1 LSSSTQT
8 DKRRHLRRKVLIPAR
23 LKQDAGWFDI
33 CIRDISARGLLVQG
47 ASPPRRG
54 SYVEIRRGA
63 HVIVAKVAWAKDQ
76 QFGLTTQDIVPVDAL
91 IHRPDAAAF
100 GRSQTPSNDAQP
112 ERRAAPRVSSEQAA
126 ARSRHISAMIQY
138 GFALMFALACAV
150 ALVGF
155 VQDSLHRS
163 LGTVTTALAGK

>member
-1 LSSSTQT
+1 M
-8 DKRRHLRRKVLIPAR
+8 LIPAR

-33 CIRDISARGLLVQG
+33 CIRDISPKGLLVQG

-91 IHRPDAAAF
+91 IHRPDAAGF
-100 GRSQTPSNDAQP
+100 GRSPAPSNDARP

-138 GFALMFALACAV
+138 GFAIMFALACAV

>member
-1 LSSSTQT
+1 
-8 DKRRHLRRKVLIPAR
+8 VLIPAR

-33 CIRDISARGLLVQG
+33 CIRDISAKGLLVQG

-100 GRSQTPSNDAQP
+100 GRSQTPSNDVQP

-126 ARSRHISAMIQY
+126 ARSRHISAVIQY
-138 GFALMFALACAV
+138 GFAIVFALACAV

-163 LGTVTTALAGK
+163 LGTVTTTLAGK

>member
-1 LSSSTQT
+1 MSLAAQI

-33 CIRDISARGLLVQG
+33 CIRDISPKGLLVQG
-47 ASPPRRG
+47 GSPPKRG
-54 SYVEIRRGA
+54 SYVEVRRGN
-63 HVIVAKVAWAKDQ
+63 HLIIAKVAWAKDQ

-100 GRSQTPSNDAQP
+100 GRSQTPSNDVRP
-112 ERRAAPRVSSEQAA
+112 ERRAEPRVSSEQAA

-138 GFALMFALACAV
+138 GFALIFVVACAV
-150 ALVGF
+150 ALAGF

-163 LGTVTTALAGK
+163 LGTVTTTLAGK

>member
-1 LSSSTQT
+1 
-8 DKRRHLRRKVLIPAR
+8 VLIPAR

-33 CIRDISARGLLVQG
+33 CIRDISAKGLLVQG

-100 GRSQTPSNDAQP
+100 GRSQTPSNDVQP

-126 ARSRHISAMIQY
+126 ARSRHISAVIQY
-138 GFALMFALACAV
+138 GFALVFALACAV

-163 LGTVTTALAGK
+163 LGTVTTTLAGK

>member
-1 LSSSTQT
+1 
-8 DKRRHLRRKVLIPAR
+8 VLIPAR

-33 CIRDISARGLLVQG
+33 CIRDISPKGLLVQG

-54 SYVEIRRGA
+54 SYVEIRRGV

-91 IHRPDAAAF
+91 IHRPDAAGF
-100 GRSQTPSNDAQP
+100 GRSQAASNDAQP

-138 GFALMFALACAV
+138 GFAIMFALACAV

>member
-1 LSSSTQT
+1 M
-8 DKRRHLRRKVLIPAR
+8 LIPAR

-33 CIRDISARGLLVQG
+33 CIRDISAKGLLVQG

-100 GRSQTPSNDAQP
+100 GRSQTPSNDVQP

-126 ARSRHISAMIQY
+126 ARSRHISAVIQY
-138 GFALMFALACAV
+138 GFAIVFALACAV

-163 LGTVTTALAGK
+163 LGTVTTTLAGK

>member
-1 LSSSTQT
+1 M
-8 DKRRHLRRKVLIPAR
+8 LIPAR

-33 CIRDISARGLLVQG
+33 CIRDISPKGLLVQG

-91 IHRPDAAAF
+91 IHRPDAAGF
-100 GRSQTPSNDAQP
+100 GRSPAPSNDARP
-112 ERRAAPRVSSEQAA
+112 EQRAAPRVSSEQAA
-126 ARSRHISAMIQY
+126 ARSRHMSAMIQY
-138 GFALMFALACAV
+138 GFAIMFALACAV

>member
-1 LSSSTQT
+1 
-8 DKRRHLRRKVLIPAR
+8 VLIPAR

-33 CIRDISARGLLVQG
+33 CIRDVSPKGLLVHG

-76 QFGLTTQDIVPVDAL
+76 QFGLTTQDVVPVDAL
-91 IHRPDAAAF
+91 IHRPDAAGF
-100 GRSQTPSNDAQP
+100 GRSQTPSNDARP
-112 ERRAAPRVSSEQAA
+112 ERRATPRASIEQAA
-126 ARSRHISAMIQY
+126 ARSRHTSAMIQY

-150 ALVGF
+150 ALLGF
-155 VQDSLHRS
+155 VEDSLHRS
-163 LGTVTTALAGK
+163 LGTVTSALAGK